1 MNLIPDDKLALSNS
15 RMERAREFLDD
26 ARANL
31 AEGRIRTAVNR
42 SYYAAMMAARS
53 LLILD
58 GVNPESHEG
67 LVTMLSLRF
76 VKTGQLPVSAIKEF
90 RTLMVRRTDV
100 DYGDFETVDRA
111 DAEDSCQVAAAFL
124 DELEA
129 VRQRSSAQLRGA
141 DSR

>member
-1 MNLIPDDKLALSNS
+1 MNLIPEEKMALSDS
-15 RMERAREFLDD
+15 RMERARQFLDD

-42 SYYAAMMAARS
+42 SYYASMMAARA
-53 LLILD
+53 LLILE

-76 VKTGQLPVSAIKEF
+76 IKTGQLPVIAIKEF

-100 DYGDFETVDRA
+100 DYGDFETVDQA
-111 DAEDSCQVAAAFL
+111 DAEDSCRIAGEFL
-124 DELEA
+124 DKLEH
-129 VRQRSSAQLRGA
+129 VRQQIVARLQAA
-141 DSR
+141 DSK